1 MVYANHFTEREL
13 KKEHKRR
20 ILMVFPMSFLIVG
33 IITSFL
39 EHRSIADDLMNIF
52 LSPTTLLTDFLVVG
66 GIGSSF
72 INAAIIGFVN
82 IYLLKRY
89 EMRVNGLLIAAIL
102 TVLGFSFIGKNIL
115 NVMPI
120 YLGGYLYS
128 KYQRIPTK
136 NILLVMMFST
146 ALSPL
151 VSEITFGGIFD
162 EGFNYMMGIL
172 SGTTIGFIIVPLSSY
187 MMRFHD
193 GYNLYN
199 IGFTAG
205 ILGMVVTSF
214 LRSFKI
220 EINPVY
226 IVYEQNHFAIVGLF
240 FAIFIFLMAVGY
252 WINPDVLKSYKSIF
266 VYKGRTVTDFTSLV
280 GYGMTFFNMGVM
292 GMVGLAFVF
301 ILQGHVNGPVI
312 ASLMTIVGFSAFG
325 KHPGNCLPIMAG
337 VLLGGLF
344 FKADFSSTGFII
356 SVLFST
362 TIAPIAGAF
371 GPIIG
376 VVAGILHLTLVT
388 NTGIIHGGI
397 NLYNNGF
404 AGGLVAGFLLPIIDA
419 FRTGDRNGETR
430 NQKSL

>member
-1 MVYANHFTEREL
+1 MVYANHYAEREL

-20 ILMVFPMSFLIVG
+20 ILLVFPTLFLIFG
-33 IITSFL
+33 IIIGLL
-39 EHRSIADDLMNIF
+39 ENRSIVDDLMGIF
-52 LSPTTLLTDFLVVG
+52 LSPCTLLTDFLVVG
-66 GIGSSF
+66 GIGASF
-72 INAAIIGFVN
+72 INASIIGFLN
-82 IYLLKRY
+82 IHLLKRY
-89 EMRVNGLLIAAIL
+89 EMRVNGLLIAAVL

-136 NILLVMMFST
+136 NILLIMMFST

-151 VSEITFGGIFD
+151 VSEITFGGIFN
-162 EGFNYMMGIL
+162 EGFSYLMGIL
-172 SGTTIGFIIVPLSSY
+172 SGILIGFIIVPLSSY

-220 EINPVY
+220 DVNPVY
-226 IVYEQNHFAIVGLF
+226 VVYEQNHLGIISLLFALF
-240 FAIFIFLMAVGY
+240 IYLMAIGF
-252 WINPDVLKSYKSIF
+252 WINPQVLKSYKSIF
-266 VYKGRTVTDFTSLV
+266 VYKGRTVTDYTSLI
-280 GYGMTFFNMGVM
+280 GYGLTFFNMGIM
-292 GMVGLAFVF
+292 GIAGLVFV
-301 ILQGHVNGPVI
+301 LLLKGHVNGPVI
-312 ASLMTIVGFSAFG
+312 ASLLTVVGFSAFG
-325 KHPGNCLPIMAG
+325 KHPGNCLPIVAG
-337 VLLGGLF
+337 VMLGGLF
-344 FKADFSSTGFII
+344 FGADFSSTSFII
-356 SVLFST
+356 SALFGT

-376 VVAGILHLTLVT
+376 VIAGILHLTLVT

-404 AGGLVAGFLLPIIDA
+404 AGGLVAGFLVPIIDA
-419 FRTGDRNGETR
+419 FRKGDRNSET
-430 NQKSL
+430 

>member
-1 MVYANHFTEREL
+1 MVYANQYTEREL
-13 KKEHKRR
+13 HKQHKRR
-20 ILMVFPMSFLIVG
+20 ILLVFPFSFMIFGLFICLIEQRNLLDG
-33 IITSFL
+33 L
-39 EHRSIADDLMNIF
+39 KSIL
-52 LSPTTLLTDFLVVG
+52 LSPTTLLTDFLAIG
-66 GIGSSF
+66 GIGAAF

-89 EMRVNGLLIAAIL
+89 EMRVNGLLIAALL
-102 TVLGFSFIGKNIL
+102 TVLGFSFIGKNFLNIL
-115 NVMPI
+115 PL

-162 EGFNYMMGIL
+162 TGINYLMGII
-172 SGTTIGFIIVPLSSY
+172 SGTLIGFIIIPLSSH

-214 LRSFKI
+214 LRSFHLDI
-220 EINPVY
+220 QPVY
-226 IVYEQNHFAIVGLF
+226 IVYENQHFGIIALLISLFIYLICVG
-240 FAIFIFLMAVGY
+240 V
-252 WINPDVLKSYKSIF
+252 WINPNALKSYRTIF
-266 VYKGRTVTDFTSLV
+266 YYKGRTVTDFTSLT
-280 GYGMTFFNMGVM
+280 GYGMTYVNMGVM
-292 GMVGLAFVF
+292 GLLGLALV
-301 ILQGHVNGPVI
+301 ILLGGHVNGPI
-312 ASLMTIVGFSAFG
+312 MAGLFTMVGFGAFG
-325 KHPGNCLPIMAG
+325 KHPGNCYPIVIG

-344 FKADFSSTGFII
+344 YNVDFSSTAFII

-362 TIAPIAGAF
+362 TIAPIAGTF

-376 VVAGILHLTLVT
+376 VLAGILHLTLVT

-404 AGGLVAGFLLPIIDA
+404 AGGLVAGFLVPIIDA
-419 FRTGDRNGETR
+419 FRKGDQRA
-430 NQKSL
+430 